1 MAYHSSFA
9 LRSRLH
15 AAWESYRVVSL
26 VLLALSGYALIF
38 PFVSPLL
45 AKVFPSLSHCW
56 YQVRTGQPCPF
67 CGITRDFGRYTV
79 GDFVQAR
86 RMNRL
91 SLLLFFCLI
100 GELCWRMALVLVL
113 PHIQRLY
120 RLIWLDTTIH
130 LVLCMVFVFLY
141 LA

>member
-1 MAYHSSFA
+1 MAYYSF
-9 LRSRLH
+9 LMSHSRLH

-26 VLLALSGYALIF
+26 VLLVLSGYALIF

-45 AKVFPSLSHCW
+45 AKVFPSLSRCW
-56 YQVRTGQPCPF
+56 YQARTGQPCPF

-79 GDFVQAR
+79 GNFVQAQ

-91 SLLLFFCLI
+91 SLPLFFCFI

-130 LVLCMVFVFLY
+130 FVLCIVFVFLY
-141 LA
+141 LV

>member
-1 MAYHSSFA
+1 MS
-9 LRSRLH
+9 RSRLH
-15 AAWESYRVVSL
+15 AVWESYRVASL
-26 VLLALSGYALIF
+26 VLLVLSGYALIF

-56 YQVRTGQPCPF
+56 YQARTGQPCPF

-79 GDFVQAR
+79 GDFAQAQ

-91 SLLLFFCLI
+91 SLPLFFCCI
-100 GELCWRMALVLVL
+100 GELCWRMALVFFL
-113 PHIQRLY
+113 PYIRQPHRF
-120 RLIWLDTTIH
+120 IWLDTTIH
-130 LVLCMVFVFLY
+130 FVLCMVFVFLY